1 MGKRDDAGEGRELE
15 RGFAHEGSSMGMSK
29 VKRLNGQDGAI
40 TISRNEHGIPNI
52 AAETFDDAFLGLG
65 YMHAMDRQLQ
75 MMLTRILLQGR
86 ASELLADDPTLV
98 EIDRYMRRM
107 RFLPDAADELARLSE
122 EHRNALEAYA
132 AGVNRFLD
140 EHGRIWEFRMLRV
153 PIDPWK
159 PEDTLILA
167 KIMGF
172 LGLADVQG
180 NMEKFLVQMIQNDI
194 PEAKIRELFP
204 YLCDPIDVDRM
215 KAIRLAPPIVP
226 EAMAWLRK
234 APHFCASN
242 NWVVAGKLTRSGKP
256 IVCNDP
262 HLEVNRLPAI
272 WYEVVM
278 HIGGRTVVGITLP
291 GAPAVAAGR
300 TPDIAWGVT
309 YSFMDQ
315 IDFRIERCRNG
326 CYFRDEGWIPFQVRK
341 ETIRTKKGRTVVES
355 VYENEWGLLEGDPF
369 IDGEYL
375 VMQWSCARRAGA
387 GDIEG
392 LFDLLKATC
401 VEEAIACF
409 RKLQCLSFNWVVA
422 DGAGSIGYQMSGR
435 MFRRPERVSGLL
447 PTPAW
452 DRRFDPTGW
461 VDPLELPCRIDPE
474 EGFIVTANQDLN
486 AWGTAQPIN
495 LAMASWRAD
504 RITDMLR
511 SHAGSLDADIM
522 QSIQTD
528 LFSLQARA
536 FLDILRPCLPDTE
549 AARMLSAW
557 DGRYDGASVEATR
570 FEAIYEELVEIV
582 FGDHGVGR
590 DVLRHL
596 MRETSLF
603 NDYFGNFD
611 AVLLKTDSAWFEAR
625 RREEILYEAVEAG
638 LLKPVVPYG
647 ETRRVTL
654 NHLLFGGKLPRFLG
668 FDYGPIELP
677 GNRAT
682 VAQGQ
687 IFRSAGRQTTFS
699 PSWRMIADF
708 SRKELLTSLPGG
720 PSDRRFSPFYIS
732 DLERW
737 RNGRYKL
744 LG

>member
-1 MGKRDDAGEGRELE
+1 MKMPEMKQWNGKN
-15 RGFAHEGSSMGMSK
+15 GSI
-29 VKRLNGQDGAI
+29 VIR
-40 TISRNEHGIPNI
+40 RNEHGIPI
-52 AAETFDDAFLGLG
+52 ISAESFEDGFRALG
-65 YMHAMDRQLQ
+65 YMHARDRQLQ

-86 ASELLADDPTLV
+86 ASELLADDPALV
-98 EIDRYMRRM
+98 EVDRFMRRM
-107 RFLPDAADELARLSE
+107 RFLPDASGEMERLSA
-122 EHRNALEAYA
+122 EHRNALSAYA
-132 AGVNRFLD
+132 EGVNRCIE
-140 EHGRIWEFRMLRV
+140 EHGRVWEFRLLRV
-153 PIDPWK
+153 PIEPWK

-180 NMEKFLVQMIQNDI
+180 NMEKFLVQMIQNGI

-204 YLCDPIDVDRM
+204 YLCDPIDIDRM
-215 KAIRLAPPIVP
+215 KAVRLAPPIVP
-226 EAMAWLRK
+226 EALAWLRK
-234 APHFCASN
+234 APHFSASN
-242 NWVVAGKLTRSGKP
+242 NWVVSGKLTRSGKP

-278 HIGGRTVVGITLP
+278 HIAGRSVVGITLP

-315 IDFRIERCRNG
+315 IDYRIERCRNG
-326 CYFRDEGWIPFQVRK
+326 CYFRDDGWTPFQARK
-341 ETIRTKKGRTVVES
+341 EIIRTKKGRTVVET

-375 VMQWSCARRAGA
+375 VMNWSCARKAGA
-387 GDIEG
+387 GDIAG
-392 LFDLLKATC
+392 MFDLLKATR
-401 VEEAIACF
+401 VDEAIACF
-409 RKLQCLSFNWVVA
+409 RKLECLSFNWVVA
-422 DGAGSIGYQMSGR
+422 DKTGSIGYQMSGR
-435 MFRRPERVSGLL
+435 MFRRPEGVSGLL

-461 VDPLELPCRIDPE
+461 VDPSQLPCRIDPE

-486 AWGTAQPIN
+486 AWGVAQPIN

-504 RITDMLR
+504 RITEMLR
-511 SHAGSLDADIM
+511 QQAGSLDADVM
-522 QSIQTD
+522 QAIQTD
-528 LFSLQARA
+528 LLSLQAKA
-536 FLDILRPCLPDTE
+536 FLDILRPFLPDTE
-549 AARMLSAW
+549 AARRLSAW
-557 DGRYDGASVEATR
+557 DGRYEAVSVEASR
-570 FEAIYEELVEIV
+570 FEAIYQELVEIV
-582 FGDHGVGR
+582 FGDQGMGR
-590 DVLRHL
+590 DVLRHV
-596 MRETSLF
+596 MCETSLF

-611 AVLLKTDSAWFEAR
+611 AILLKTDSAWFDGR
-625 RREEILYEAVEAG
+625 RREEILREAIDVG
-638 LLKPVVPYG
+638 LSKPVVPYG
-647 ETRRVTL
+647 ETRRITL

-682 VAQGQ
+682 VTQGQ

-708 SRKELLTSLPGG
+708 SRMQLLTSLPGG
-720 PSDRRFSPFYIS
+720 PSDRRFSPYYTS
-732 DLERW
+732 DIDNW
-737 RNGRYKL
+737 KNSRYKL

>member
-1 MGKRDDAGEGRELE
+1 MPEAKQ
-15 RGFAHEGSSMGMSK
+15 
-29 VKRLNGQDGAI
+29 LNGKDGS
-40 TISRNEHGIPNI
+40 ISIRRNEYGIPEI
-52 AAETFDDAFLGLG
+52 SAESFGDAFVALG
-65 YMHAMDRQLQ
+65 YMHARDRQLQ

-86 ASELLADDPTLV
+86 ASELLADDPALV

-122 EHRNALEAYA
+122 EHRNALGAYA
-132 AGVNRFLD
+132 DGVNRCLSD
-140 EHGRIWEFRMLRV
+140 HGRIWEFRLMRV
-153 PIDPWK
+153 PIEPWK

-180 NMEKFLVQMIQNDI
+180 NMEKFLVQMVQNGI

-204 YLCDPIDVDRM
+204 YLCDSIDVERM
-215 KAIRLAPPIVP
+215 KAVRLKPPIVP
-226 EAMAWLRK
+226 EALSWLRK
-234 APHFCASN
+234 LPHFCASN
-242 NWVVAGKLTRSGKP
+242 NWVVAGQLTRTGRP
-256 IVCNDP
+256 ILCNDP

-278 HIGGRTVVGITLP
+278 RIAGRTVVGITLP

-300 TPDIAWGVT
+300 TPEIAWGVT

-326 CYFRDEGWIPFQVRK
+326 CYFRDEGWTPFRVR
-341 ETIRTKKGRTVVES
+341 EERIRTKKGRILVET
-355 VYENEWGLLEGDPF
+355 VYENEWGLLEGDPS

-375 VMQWSCARRAGA
+375 VMQWSCARKAGA
-387 GDIEG
+387 GDIAG
-392 LFDLLKATC
+392 MFDLMKATR
-401 VEEAIACF
+401 VDEAIACF
-409 RKLQCLSFNWVVA
+409 RKLECLSFNWVVA
-422 DGAGSIGYQMSGR
+422 DRDGRIGYQMSGR
-435 MFRRPERVSGLL
+435 MFRRPEGVSGLM

-452 DRRFDPTGW
+452 DRRFHPTGW
-461 VDPLELPCRIDPE
+461 VDPMELPCRIDPQ

-486 AWGTAQPIN
+486 GWGTAQPIN
-495 LAMASWRAD
+495 LAMAAWRAD

-511 SHAGSLDADIM
+511 AHAGSIDADTM

-528 LFSLQARA
+528 LLSLQATV
-536 FLDILRPCLPDTE
+536 FMDVLRPFLPNTE
-549 AARMLSAW
+549 AAERLSEW
-557 DGRYDGASVEATR
+557 DCRYDALSTDATR
-570 FEAIYEELVEIV
+570 FEAIYQELIEIV
-582 FGDHGVGR
+582 FGDHGMGR
-590 DVLRHL
+590 DVLQHI
-596 MRETSLF
+596 MSETSLF
-603 NDYFGNFD
+603 NDYYGNFD
-611 AVLLKTDSAWFEAR
+611 AILLKKDSAWFDGR
-625 RREEILYEAVEAG
+625 RREDILREAIEVG
-638 LLKPVVPYG
+638 LSKPVVPYG
-647 ETRRVTL
+647 ETRRINL

-668 FDYGPIELP
+668 FDYGPIQLP

-720 PSDRRFSPFYIS
+720 PSDRRFSPYYTCDI
-732 DLERW
+732 DNW